1 MEVTALCFRLM
12 MLQLILLRTQAQNSY
27 TQKTDADFLRI
38 TPNRLQ
44 YFEFEPV
51 SFECVGFGGLS
62 DLRVIRKT
70 KEFKPVCDIKR
81 TSMGSFCKIER
92 AYPSDSGEYW
102 CETKEGER
110 SSTVNITVTAGS
122 VILESPAR
130 PVMEGDDVTLRCR
143 NKTTSTNPQ
152 ADFYKDGQ
160 LIHSSPAGE
169 MIINNVSKSSEGLY
183 KCTFTSFGTSPESW
197 LTVTESIP
205 HAICNGTANPVSTT
219 SPPPHPA
226 PHSDGSDSNEVSILL
241 WIVVAI
247 LTLALVLLVVG
258 FLHFRKLRVSSKTP
272 TAASHSVSAE
282 DDADDPNR
290 VTYAVVTK
298 PRKDEDAADAADNL
312 SLCLQT
318 NHSRDP
324 QTEEDESSHQPLYSA
339 VNVTKTPQALQ
350 PAESGLSS
358 STVTLNAS
366 ADKDSGL
373 TEECIAYSVVQVTKS
388 RDS

>member
-122 VILESPAR
+122 VILESP
-130 PVMEGDDVTLRCR
+130 GSSC
-143 NKTTSTNPQ
+143 
-152 ADFYKDGQ
+152 DG
-160 LIHSSPAGE
+160 G
-169 MIINNVSKSSEGLY
+169 
-183 KCTFTSFGTSPESW
+183 
-197 LTVTESIP
+197 
-205 HAICNGTANPVSTT
+205 
-219 SPPPHPA
+219 
-226 PHSDGSDSNEVSILL
+226 
-241 WIVVAI
+241 
-247 LTLALVLLVVG
+247 
-258 FLHFRKLRVSSKTP
+258 R
-272 TAASHSVSAE
+272 
-282 DDADDPNR
+282 
-290 VTYAVVTK
+290 
-298 PRKDEDAADAADNL
+298 
-312 SLCLQT
+312 
-318 NHSRDP
+318 
-324 QTEEDESSHQPLYSA
+324 
-339 VNVTKTPQALQ
+339 
-350 PAESGLSS
+350 
-358 STVTLNAS
+358 
-366 ADKDSGL
+366 
-373 TEECIAYSVVQVTKS
+373 
-388 RDS
+388 

>member
-1 MEVTALCFRLM
+1 MEVTAL
-12 MLQLILLRTQAQNSY
+12 LQTGDASLILLRTQEAQNSY

-110 SSTVNITVTAGS
+110 SSTVNITVTA
-122 VILESPAR
+122 
-130 PVMEGDDVTLRCR
+130 
-143 NKTTSTNPQ
+143 
-152 ADFYKDGQ
+152 
-160 LIHSSPAGE
+160 
-169 MIINNVSKSSEGLY
+169 
-183 KCTFTSFGTSPESW
+183 
-197 LTVTESIP
+197 
-205 HAICNGTANPVSTT
+205 
-219 SPPPHPA
+219 

-258 FLHFRKLRVSSKTP
+258 FLHFRKLG
-272 TAASHSVSAE
+272 
-282 DDADDPNR
+282 
-290 VTYAVVTK
+290 
-298 PRKDEDAADAADNL
+298 DAADAADNL

-324 QTEEDESSHQPLYSA
+324 QTEE
-339 VNVTKTPQALQ
+339 
-350 PAESGLSS
+350 AESGLSS

>member
-62 DLRVIRKT
+62 DLRVIRDAE
-70 KEFKPVCDIKR
+70 EFKPVCDIKR

-102 CETKEGER
+102 
-110 SSTVNITVTAGS
+110 SGS

-197 LTVTESIP
+197 LTVT
-205 HAICNGTANPVSTT
+205 
-219 SPPPHPA
+219 A